1 MTSPI
6 RRCSLKGKAIATA
19 SDSDSGSSPRLL
31 GPRAITLGGMI
42 PRPTSEDLAA
52 LNENERGVVQ
62 FSLNLE
68 DRDASGQAA
77 IDDAEEVL
85 PGSQPEELPSVTE
98 EEAAAEKEIN
108 LRLSDLL
115 PLRWTGTDFE
125 FDEEIDPEQER
136 RLSVKK
142 NQRWEN
148 HFLTRS
154 SFKSVRRLIL
164 QTNPPAG
171 FSFLIPAD
179 HQRPWTPPAGYA
191 CVYESWFTSCSLWW
205 PLPKVLTTYCHRR
218 RIALGQYTANGI
230 RILVT
235 LTVLAAELGISMS
248 VRLFE
253 ELMTPIITAK
263 TGFFYGKMVPKYNV
277 ITGKPSKVNF
287 WNRAYFYVKINDASF
302 EDPSIVLNGYFNA
315 NIDRLS
321 KWSQGGTQSFLEKV
335 EAIRTLSHQH
345 WPDISEAR
353 IQAALKRLSRATDSS
368 PYRNPRMG
376 KVNLSSLPSYADTI
390 GTPIYGGGSSDS
402 GRPVKRRR
410 PTNTEESP
418 NRSGPTRLSL
428 NEGLVESADDAS
440 QHQGPSREELPM
452 PSSTVPTDSVVDEM
466 LPGEHPVIPQETEV
480 QDTQV
485 AEIDA
490 ANREEDVGYPHVLDF
505 RYQHTSVP
513 FAEDNEAPARLF
525 RQIQLKKKG
534 MPELEELSQS
544 NRYREMT
551 RAGAIFFGSANLMVR
566 DYEAKLKAQDEKITS
581 KTGALKKKRRE
592 IAELAYK
599 CNTFE
604 EQIGTL
610 TAEKVAAAENAEI
623 LSKEL
628 EELKDLNGGLENRC
642 RNLEQENL
650 EILSRFE
657 TTTRRLRES
666 REHEVRKERLR
677 VDFVLKN
684 QIAPTYKKMR
694 QFIEEQPSIQSKL
707 ALFSQA
713 KGIRESLEKIHSQ
726 GLSMEEILQQARDDE
741 MRYHGKIQEMEV
753 VEASEIDLSL
763 IGIDEHGSN
772 MAILSPQDVEDL
784 RSG

>member
-19 SDSDSGSSPRLL
+19 SDSDNGSSPRLL

-42 PRPTSEDLAA
+42 PRPTSEDLAV
-52 LNENERGVVQ
+52 LNENERDIVQ
-62 FSLNLE
+62 FSLDLE

-77 IDDAEEVL
+77 VDDAAEEVL
-85 PGSQPEELPSVTE
+85 PSSQPEELPPSSKDKTAV
-98 EEAAAEKEIN
+98 EKEIS
-108 LRLSDLL
+108 LHLADLL
-115 PLRWTGTDFE
+115 PMRWTGTNFE

-136 RLSVKK
+136 RLSIKK

-148 HFLTRS
+148 HFPTRS
-154 SFKSVRRLIL
+154 TFKSVRRLIL
-164 QTNPPAG
+164 QTNPHAG

-205 PLPKVLTTYCHRR
+205 PLPEFLTTYCHMR
-218 RIALGQYTANGI
+218 RIALGKYTANGI

-253 ELMTPIITAK
+253 KLKMPNITAK

-321 KWSQGGTQSFLEKV
+321 NWSQGGTQSFLEEV

-345 WPDISEAR
+345 WPDINEAR
-353 IQAALKRLSRATDSS
+353 IQAALKRLSRATDFS
-368 PYRNPRMG
+368 PYRTPRMG
-376 KVNLSSLPSYADTI
+376 KSISHLSPLM
-390 GTPIYGGGSSDS
+390 PIPLVL
-402 GRPVKRRR
+402 RF
-410 PTNTEESP
+410 TEAVC
-418 NRSGPTRLSL
+418 LIL
-428 NEGLVESADDAS
+428 
-440 QHQGPSREELPM
+440 
-452 PSSTVPTDSVVDEM
+452 
-466 LPGEHPVIPQETEV
+466 VIPQEIEV
-480 QDTQV
+480 H
-485 AEIDA
+485 DA
-490 ANREEDVGYPHVLDF
+490 QAVEADATNQEEVVGYPHVLDF

-513 FAEDNEAPARLF
+513 FVEDSEAPTRLF

-534 MPELEELSQS
+534 MPELEELSQG
-544 NRYREMT
+544 NRYRKMT
-551 RAGAIFFGSANLMVR
+551 RAGAIISIPQS
-566 DYEAKLKAQDEKITS
+566 KLKAQDEKITS
-581 KTGALKKKRRE
+581 KTGVLKKKRRE

-599 CNTFE
+599 CSSYE

-610 TAEKVAAAENAEI
+610 TAERVVAVENAEA

-628 EELKDLNGGLENRC
+628 EELKDLKRGLETRC
-642 RNLEQENL
+642 RNLEQESA

-657 TTTRRLRES
+657 MTTKRLRES
-666 REHEVRKERLR
+666 REHEVRKERLQ
-677 VDFVLKN
+677 VDSILKN
-684 QIAPTYKKMR
+684 QIAPTYEKMR

-713 KGIRESLEKIHSQ
+713 K
-726 GLSMEEILQQARDDE
+726 ARADE
-741 MRYHGKIQEMEV
+741 MKYHGELQEMEV
-753 VEASEIDLSL
+753 VEASEIDLTP
-763 IGIDEHGSN
+763 IGIYEHGSN
-772 MAILSPQDVEDL
+772 IAVFSPQYIEDL